1 MKPIKVKVTSKH
13 ANEGIQGEADCC
25 ALALALKETHFPED
39 HIIVEVNADGSA
51 TIMMKGKW
59 EEDTGATPR
68 EELYTLYPDEKQEIE
83 IANFIE
89 DYDSTCG
96 VDDYDKVDY
105 MNFPYNFTFFRTSD
119 A

>member
-1 MKPIKVKVTSKH
+1 MKSIKVEVTAKH
-13 ANEGIQGEADCC
+13 ANEGTPGESDCC
-25 ALALALKETHFPED
+25 AVAMALKEAHFPDD
-39 HIIVEVNADGSA
+39 HLFVEVSADGSVV
-51 TIMMKGKW
+51 IKMKGKF
-59 EEDTGATPR
+59 EEETGCSPR